1 MRRQTATCGLAPAEQ
16 ETCARLDPLALPST
30 FTVGLAES
38 EGGLAG
44 ADIHLDRNT
53 VIVTRRH
60 NGRRNQIF
68 LKLRDFRGVA
78 ARVRPAAVAGAIEV
92 TLELMHA
99 EPSLS
104 LVLMEAS
111 DLDDVV
117 ADWQAWARRLALPLL
132 MIEPDGTLSEVAG
145 SPNRIS
151 VGRPGPRR
159 RSSVL
164 RGRRPRFLVRRKA
177 GIAGMMP
184 VHVGEREI
192 IARR

>member
-1 MRRQTATCGLAPAEQ
+1 MRRQTATCGAISAEQ

-30 FTVGLAES
+30 FTVGLADG

-44 ADIHLDRNT
+44 ADIHLERNT

-60 NGRRNQIF
+60 NGRRNQIY
-68 LKLRDFRGVA
+68 LKLRDFLGVA
-78 ARVRPAAVAGAIEV
+78 ARVRPTAIPGVIDV
-92 TLELMHA
+92 TLELMHSD
-99 EPSLS
+99 PSLS

-111 DLDDVV
+111 DLEDVV
-117 ADWQAWARRLALPLL
+117 ADWQAWARQLALPLL
-132 MIEPDGTLSEVAG
+132 MIEPDGTVSEVAG

-177 GIAGMMP
+177 GIAGLMA
-184 VHVGEREI
+184 VHADEREI